1 MMNLIK
7 NKIATLT
14 LFTACL
20 LVFSPS
26 VNAQKVNDKK
36 QKKTKVVE
44 NGANDREYWS
54 QLLYKMSYPV
64 IHNLAQE
71 TLRKNM
77 PLEQLPDYGKMYGM
91 VASEVSYL
99 EAVGRTMAGV
109 APWLALPDDNTKEGA
124 MRKELRTELLQG
136 IAHAVDPNSKDYL
149 NFSKQQQP
157 IVDAAYMAH
166 AFIRA
171 PKALWEPLDSL
182 TKKRVIYEFKSLR
195 NRKATFN
202 NWLLFSGITEGFLLK
217 VGADYDP
224 VRIDYAI
231 RKTTEW
237 YSGDGW
243 YSDGPKL
250 CVDYYNSFAI
260 HPMMVDLL
268 GEVTEK
274 KLNPYTQEDYDLA
287 VKRMGR
293 YSEFLERM
301 ISPDGTFPVFGRSM
315 AYRTGAFHALAQS
328 ALMGKLNNI
337 TPAQVRCGLTAVMHR
352 MYDQCDNFDKDGWLI
367 LGFCGSQTSIVDV
380 YTSTGSLYMATLAFL
395 PLGLPADNPFWTD
408 APEDWTSKKAWS
420 GKPIQKDYKVSY

>member
-1 MMNLIK
+1 MIYSIK
-7 NKIATLT
+7 IKLSSLSLLMSFFLA
-14 LFTACL
+14 FTTG
-20 LVFSPS
+20 VD
-26 VNAQKVNDKK
+26 AQM
-36 QKKTKVVE
+36 KTNE
-44 NGANDREYWS
+44 MRIETTDAGNGKRDREYWS

-64 IHNLAQE
+64 IHNLANE

-77 PLEQLPDYGKMYGM
+77 PLETLPDYGKAYGM

-109 APWLALPDDNTKEGA
+109 APWLALPDDNTKEGV
-124 MRKELRTELLQG
+124 MRKQLRTELLQG
-136 IAHAVDPNSKDYL
+136 IAHGVDPNSKDYL

-157 IVDAAYMAH
+157 LVDAAFMAH

-171 PKALWEPLDSL
+171 PKALWEPLDAL
-182 TKKRVIYEFKSLR
+182 TKKRVIQEFKSLR

-243 YSDGPKL
+243 YSDGSKL
-250 CVDYYNSFAI
+250 CVDYYNSFVM

-268 GEVTEK
+268 GIVTAK
-274 KLNPYTQEDYDLA
+274 KMYPQEDYDLA

-301 ISPDGTFPVFGRSM
+301 IAPDGTFPVFGRSM
-315 AYRTGAFHALAQS
+315 TYRTGAFQALAQT
-328 ALMGKLNNI
+328 ALMEKLNNI
-337 TPAQVRCGLTAVMHR
+337 TPAQVRCGLTAVMNR
-352 MYDQCDNFDKDGWLI
+352 MYDQCDNFDNKGWLV
-367 LGFCGSQTSIVDV
+367 LGFCGSQPDIADL

-408 APEDWTSKKAWS
+408 APADWTSKKAWS
-420 GKPIQKDYKVSY
+420 GKQTPKDYKVSY

>member
-7 NKIATLT
+7 TKIVTLT
-14 LFTACL
+14 LLTSCL
-20 LVFSPS
+20 LVFGPCI
-26 VNAQKVNDKK
+26 NAQKKDNKK
-36 QKKTKVVE
+36 QKQAAIAD

-64 IHNLAQE
+64 IHNLSQE

-77 PLEQLPDYGKMYGM
+77 PLETLPDYGKMYGM

-109 APWLALPDDNTKEGA
+109 APWLALPDDNTKEGV
-124 MRKELRTELLQG
+124 MRKQLRTELLQG

-182 TKKRVIYEFKSLR
+182 TKKRVIDEFKSLR

-224 VRIDYAI
+224 VRIDYAL

-250 CVDYYNSFAI
+250 CVDYYNSFAM

-268 GEVTEK
+268 GITAEK
-274 KLNPYTQEDYDLA
+274 KMYPQEDYDLA

-301 ISPDGTFPVFGRSM
+301 IAPDGSFPIFGRSM

-352 MYDQCDNFDKDGWLI
+352 MYDQCDNFDEKGWLV
-367 LGFCGSQTSIVDV
+367 LGFCGSQPSIVDV

-408 APEDWTSKKAWS
+408 APADWTSKKGWS
-420 GKPIQKDYKVSY
+420 SKPIQKDYKVSY

>member
-1 MMNLIK
+1 MIYSIK
-7 NKIATLT
+7 IKLSSFSLLMSFFLA
-14 LFTACL
+14 FTTG
-20 LVFSPS
+20 VD
-26 VNAQKVNDKK
+26 AQT
-36 QKKTKVVE
+36 KTNE
-44 NGANDREYWS
+44 MRIETTDAGNGKSDREYWS

-71 TLRKNM
+71 TLKKNM
-77 PLEQLPDYGKMYGM
+77 PLETLPDYGKAYGM

-109 APWLALPDDNTKEGA
+109 APWLALPDDNTKEGV
-124 MRKELRTELLQG
+124 MRKQLRTELLQG
-136 IAHAVDPNSKDYL
+136 IAHGVDPNSKDYL

-171 PKALWEPLDSL
+171 PKALWEPLDAL
-182 TKKRVIYEFKSLR
+182 TKKRVIQEFKSLR

-243 YSDGPKL
+243 YSDGSKL
-250 CVDYYNSFAI
+250 CVDYYNSFVM

-268 GEVTEK
+268 GIVTVK
-274 KLNPYTQEDYDLA
+274 KMYPQEDYDLA
-287 VKRMGR
+287 VKRMAR

-301 ISPDGTFPVFGRSM
+301 IAPDGTFPVFGRSM
-315 AYRTGAFHALAQS
+315 TYRTGAFQALAQT
-328 ALMGKLNNI
+328 ALMEKLNNI

-352 MYDQCDNFDKDGWLI
+352 MYDQCDNFDNKGWLV
-367 LGFCGSQTSIVDV
+367 LGFCGAQPDIVDL

-395 PLGLPADNPFWTD
+395 PLGLPADNTFWTD
-408 APEDWTSKKAWS
+408 APANWTSKKAWS
-420 GKPIQKDYKVSY
+420 GKQTPKDYKVSY

>member
-1 MMNLIK
+1 M
-7 NKIATLT
+7 
-14 LFTACL
+14 
-20 LVFSPS
+20 
-26 VNAQKVNDKK
+26 NAQKKDNKK
-36 QKKTKVVE
+36 QKQTIAAN
-44 NGANDREYWS
+44 NGSNDREYWS

-71 TLRKNM
+71 TLKKNM
-77 PLEQLPDYGKMYGM
+77 PLEALPDYGKPYGM
-91 VASEVSYL
+91 IANEVSYL

-124 MRKELRTELLQG
+124 MRKQLRTELLQG
-136 IAHAVDPNSKDYL
+136 IAHGVDPNSKDYL

-157 IVDAAYMAH
+157 IVDAAYMAF

-171 PKALWEPLDSL
+171 PKALWEPLDSI

-195 NRKATFN
+195 NRKPTFN

-217 VGADYDP
+217 VGADCDP
-224 VRIDYAI
+224 MRIDYAI

-243 YSDGPKL
+243 YSDGSKL
-250 CVDYYNSFAI
+250 CVDYYNSYVM

-268 GEVTEK
+268 GITTEK
-274 KLNPYTQEDYDLA
+274 KMYPIEDYDLA
-287 VKRMGR
+287 VKRMQR
-293 YSEFLERM
+293 YSEFLER
-301 ISPDGTFPVFGRSM
+301 IIAPDGSFPVFGRSM
-315 AYRTGAFHALAQS
+315 AYRTAVFQALAQT

-337 TPAQVRCGLTAVMHR
+337 SPAQVRCGLTAVMHR
-352 MYDQCDNFDKDGWLI
+352 MYDECDNFDKNGWLV
-367 LGFCGSQTSIVDV
+367 LGFCGSQPEIADV

-408 APEDWTSKKAWS
+408 APADWTSKKAWS
-420 GKPIQKDYKVSY
+420 GKPTPKDYKVGY